1 MNILIVEDE
10 PLVAHDIS
18 QKLNNLGYN
27 DLSFADSVE
36 EALEQINK
44 VRPGVVLVDI
54 ELKGNLDGIHL
65 GGKLKESQIPFI
77 YLSNLQDIKTFERA
91 KETNPSANVPKPVSL
106 LQLRNSL
113 LEIPSEIKG
122 TQKYISITHK
132 GKKYKVERESI
143 LFLKASGNNSEI
155 HFRDMKRISS
165 TPMGNVL
172 EKIADPSFIKV
183 HRSYV
188 VNMKHVNYY
197 EGNMIFLY
205 GLDEPIPMSEKYRNE
220 FINNFDIV

>member
-10 PLVAHDIS
+10 ALVAHDIS
-18 QKLNNLGYN
+18 QKLSNLGYN
-27 DLSFADSVE
+27 DLSFADSVKG
-36 EALEQINK
+36 ALEQINN
-44 VRPGVVLVDI
+44 VRPSVVLVDI
-54 ELKGNLDGIHL
+54 ELKGDLDGIHL
-65 GGKLKESQIPFI
+65 GGKLNEFQIPFI
-77 YLSNLQDIKTFERA
+77 YLSNLQDIRTFERA
-91 KETNPSANVPKPVSL
+91 KATNPSANVPKPVSL

-122 TQKYISITHK
+122 TQKFISITHK

-172 EKIADPSFIKV
+172 EKIGDPCFIKV

-205 GLDEPIPMSEKYRNE
+205 GLKDPIPMSDKYRNE
-220 FINNFDIV
+220 FINNFDVV